1 MIENKGAAEAPEEQM
16 YTSVDLSEFYDE
28 SELSSNEDST
38 DLIVLT
44 EKEHILINIMYD
56 RLKTISVEKLDI
68 LANRV
73 ADLERLTRNIAH
85 FPSLLER
92 QDGIYEERS
101 HLTLLE
107 SLLSQRGSD
116 RTLHLPSKA
125 ILGRGF
131 LVAKF
136 HVFFTLANISIM
148 YGFPKHETQEYKN
161 AALTLMFTVMAEDVY
176 LSLLD
181 NTDISIDLRQQIAN
195 ALIILWE
202 HRSDQNVADIAP
214 ILGSVWRARRKI
226 APVFGTMVGTSELL
240 LLSMEMDNTWIDFI
254 SQKAG
259 VPEIAMALEEFL
271 FGLSYEDI
279 TRVKNILKDK
289 GIHAIGRQEVANL
302 LGTQPEEPEDK
313 ADPRQLFLNYSVR
326 RDNAKARLR
335 MNLPGPHHTLEDHF
349 MQFILESN
357 KEKQYNDVFAK

>member
-1 MIENKGAAEAPEEQM
+1 MSSEDIE

-28 SELSSNEDST
+28 TELTRDENST
-38 DLIVLT
+38 DLVVLT
-44 EKEHILINIMYD
+44 EKERILVNIMFD
-56 RLKTISVEKLDI
+56 RLTELAPDKLSIVAD
-68 LANRV
+68 RV

-92 QDGIYEERS
+92 QEPLFENRDQY
-101 HLTLLE
+101 TLLE
-107 SLLSQRGSD
+107 NLLAQHGND
-116 RTLHLPSKA
+116 KTLHVPTKA
-125 ILGRGF
+125 LLGKGF

-136 HVFFTLANISIM
+136 HLFMSMSSLSVTHN
-148 YGFPKHETQEYKN
+148 FPRHEIQEYRN
-161 AALTLMFTVMAEDVY
+161 TALTLMFTVMAEDVY

-181 NTDISIDLRQQIAN
+181 NTNISVDLRQQIAS

-202 HRSDQNVADIAP
+202 HRSDQNVADMAP
-214 ILGSVWRARRKI
+214 VLSTVWQARRKI

-240 LLSMEMDNTWIDFI
+240 LLSMEMDNAWIDFI

-279 TRVKNILKDK
+279 QRVKTILKDK
-289 GIHAIGRQEVANL
+289 GIHAIGRQEVASL
-302 LGTQPEEPEDK
+302 LNVTPENPNDDN
-313 ADPRQLFLNYSVR
+313 ADPRQLYLNYSIR

-335 MNLPGPHHTLEDHF
+335 MSLPGPHHTLEDHY
-349 MQFILESN
+349 MQFILEMN
-357 KEKQYNDVFAK
+357 KEKQYNDVFAR

>member
-1 MIENKGAAEAPEEQM
+1 MSSEDIE

-28 SELSSNEDST
+28 SELSQDETST

-44 EKEHILINIMYD
+44 EKERILVNIMFD
-56 RLKTISVEKLDI
+56 RLAEISPERMNIIAD
-68 LANRV
+68 RV

-92 QDGIYEERS
+92 QEPLFENRNRY
-101 HLTLLE
+101 TLLE
-107 SLLSQRGSD
+107 NLLSQHGND
-116 RTLHLPSKA
+116 KTLHVPTKA
-125 ILGRGF
+125 LLGKGF

-136 HVFFTLANISIM
+136 HLFMTMSSLSM
-148 YGFPKHETQEYKN
+148 KYDFPRHEIQEYKST
-161 AALTLMFTVMAEDVY
+161 ALTLMFTVMAEDVY
-176 LSLLD
+176 ISLLD
-181 NTDISIDLRQQIAN
+181 NTDISVDLRQQIAN

-202 HRSDQNVADIAP
+202 HRSDQNVADMAP
-214 ILGSVWRARRKI
+214 VLGTVWRARRKI

-240 LLSMEMDNTWIDFI
+240 LLSMEMDNAWIDFI

-279 TRVKNILKDK
+279 QRVKAILKDK
-289 GIHAIGRQEVANL
+289 GIHAIGRQEVASL
-302 LGTQPEEPEDK
+302 LGITPENPDDDT
-313 ADPRQLFLNYSVR
+313 ADPRQLYLNYSIR

-335 MNLPGPHHTLEDHF
+335 MNLSGPHHTLEDHY
-349 MQFILESN
+349 MQFILETN
-357 KEKQYNDVFAK
+357 KEKQYNDIFAR

>member
-1 MIENKGAAEAPEEQM
+1 MSSEDIE

-28 SELSSNEDST
+28 SELSQDETST

-44 EKEHILINIMYD
+44 EKERILVNIMFD
-56 RLKTISVEKLDI
+56 RLAEISPERMNIIAD
-68 LANRV
+68 RV

-92 QDGIYEERS
+92 QEPLFENRNRY
-101 HLTLLE
+101 TLLE
-107 SLLSQRGSD
+107 NLLSQHGND
-116 RTLHLPSKA
+116 KTLHVPTKA
-125 ILGRGF
+125 LLGKGF

-136 HVFFTLANISIM
+136 HLFMTMSSLSM
-148 YGFPKHETQEYKN
+148 KYDFPRHEIQEYKST
-161 AALTLMFTVMAEDVY
+161 ALTLMFTVMAEDVY
-176 LSLLD
+176 ISLLD
-181 NTDISIDLRQQIAN
+181 NTDISVDLRQQIAN

-202 HRSDQNVADIAP
+202 HRSDQNVADMAP
-214 ILGSVWRARRKI
+214 VLGTVWRARRKI

-240 LLSMEMDNTWIDFI
+240 LLSMEMDNAWIDFI

-279 TRVKNILKDK
+279 QRVKTILKDK
-289 GIHAIGRQEVANL
+289 GIHAIGRQEVASL
-302 LGTQPEEPEDK
+302 LGITPENPDDDT
-313 ADPRQLFLNYSVR
+313 ADPRQLYLNYSIR

-335 MNLPGPHHTLEDHF
+335 MNLSGPHHTLEDHY
-349 MQFILESN
+349 MQFILETN
-357 KEKQYNDVFAK
+357 KEKQYNDIFAR